1 MLILVTAVDQL
12 DRSALDFTPWET
24 IVTVERDSGAATLFI
39 GLGKMG
45 EPMVRRYAPTRR
57 TVVYDASADTALRM
71 AADLDVEALTDL
83 ARLPET
89 VDVVILML
97 PNSAIVES
105 VLLGDGS
112 GLLSTLPA
120 GALVIDMGSSQ
131 PASTRMLAARAED
144 LGIDFV
150 DAPVS
155 GGVAKAETGT
165 LSIMMGGTDSGRHR
179 AAPHVAAM
187 GSRVLE
193 IGGPGAGHAAKA
205 LNNWLSA
212 ANIAAAA
219 EILSIAVQFGIAPD
233 VMIETLNASTGR
245 SQATEVK
252 YPNHILP
259 GTYDSGFG
267 FDLMLKDLRI
277 GNGLAAEKQVY
288 SPILAAVLKSVE
300 NARDY
305 YDTEDL
311 DHTDLVRYYAGKNDV
326 SFQDSQHARL
336 NA

>member
-1 MLILVTAVDQL
+1 VTA
-12 DRSALDFTPWET
+12 
-24 IVTVERDSGAATLFI
+24 ERTNDASTLFV

-45 EPMVRRYAPTRR
+45 EPMVRRYAPTRP
-57 TVVYDASADTALRM
+57 TYVYDAEPQTAPRI
-71 AADLDVEALTDL
+71 ASEVDVHPL
-83 ARLPET
+83 ASLAQLPES

-97 PNSAIVES
+97 PNSAVVES
-105 VLLGDGS
+105 VLLGDDLTS
-112 GLLSTLPA
+112 GLLPKLPS
-120 GALVIDMGSSQ
+120 GALIIDMGSSQ
-131 PASTRMLAARAED
+131 PASTRILAARAEERR
-144 LGIDFV
+144 IEFV

-165 LSIMMGGTDSGRHR
+165 LSVMMGGTDAGMHR

-193 IGGPGAGHAAKA
+193 LGPAGAGHAAKA

-219 EILSIAVQFGIAPD
+219 EILSIAVQSGIAPE
-233 VMIETLNASTGR
+233 VMIQTLNASTGR

-252 YPNHILP
+252 YPNHILS
-259 GTYDSGFG
+259 GTFDSGFG

-277 GNGLAAEKQVY
+277 GNELASEQQTF
-288 SPILAAVLKSVE
+288 SPILTAVLKAVE
-300 NARDY
+300 DARSY
-305 YDTEDL
+305 YDTDDL
-311 DHTDLVRYYAGKNDV
+311 DHTDIARFYADKNDV
-326 SFQDSQHARL
+326 SFQDTHQARL